1 MARVYING
9 DKSRHKGLV
18 TTVLYICSEILH
30 TLRAYDY
37 SGTVDLHLRHAG
49 PEWLVGAENPI
60 VYLTPFGFCGTAS
73 LGHALNTPSSHHKT
87 SLLDEHDHAMTLFS
101 T

>member
-1 MARVYING
+1 MNG
-9 DKSRHKGLV
+9 DESRRKGRV

-37 SGTVDLHLRHAG
+37 S
-49 PEWLVGAENPI
+49 